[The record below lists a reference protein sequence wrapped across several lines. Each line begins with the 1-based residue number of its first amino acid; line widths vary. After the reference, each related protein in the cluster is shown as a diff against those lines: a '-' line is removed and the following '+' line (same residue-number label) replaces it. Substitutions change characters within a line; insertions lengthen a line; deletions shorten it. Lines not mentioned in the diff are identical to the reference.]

1 MHRAVS
7 SARFGWRPAS
17 AALSA
22 SLLPGCARAPSL
34 SVVGAYFPG
43 WLFCMAGA
51 LILTLIV
58 RGLLAHVKEEQALGP
73 SVVVNSLM
81 YVMFSL
87 LLWLIFF

>member
-1 MHRAVS
+1 
-7 SARFGWRPAS
+7 
-17 AALSA
+17 
-22 SLLPGCARAPSL
+22 
-34 SVVGAYFPG
+34 
-43 WLFCMAGA
+43 MAGA